1 MIMKYDDDDDD
12 DDDGGRTRK
21 QPKKSAVNDDDLN
34 ETKTWR
40 KSRLNETTGCAN
52 ERAKRTKLKAK
63 NQGFVVIFRGGFPLS
78 LLSLSLH

>member
-1 MIMKYDDDDDD
+1 MIMMYGDDDELMMMMM
-12 DDDGGRTRK
+12 GGRTRK
-21 QPKKSAVNDDDLN
+21 QPKKSVVNDDDLN

-52 ERAKRTKLKAK
+52 ERAKRTKQ
-63 NQGFVVIFRGGFPLS
+63 NQGFVVIFREVFPLS